1 MGVGN
6 KQFSI
11 PTGKV
16 GEVFSTIAKAAN
28 SRAESNL
35 EIVQLLK
42 ASVSHQQP
50 GINGTGMATAA
61 VGGKGIGSGA
71 SKKKKH
77 HQASSTAAK

>member
-1 MGVGN
+1 MTAVGVGN
-6 KQFSI
+6 KQFAL

-50 GINGTGMATAA
+50 GSHSGTTMGKGTG
-61 VGGKGIGSGA
+61 SG
-71 SKKKKH
+71 
-77 HQASSTAAK
+77 T